1 MPSFRRAID
10 NVVPALYR
18 RNSLVEMR
26 TDPLVQ
32 LHRVSKSYRTGEVTV
47 DVLRGVDLTL
57 QRDELVVVHGVSG
70 CGKTTLLNLVGA
82 LDVPSSGDIVVDGV
96 SIASMNERARARF
109 RAARVGF
116 VFQFYNLL
124 PTLTAVEN
132 VEAALEVLPL
142 TRAEIQR
149 RAAHYLGAIGL
160 GAKADKFPSQL
171 SGGEQQRV
179 GIARALAKE
188 PPLILADE
196 PTGNLDEDSG
206 LEVMRVMSELR
217 RSVGAT
223 VVLVTHNPDL
233 SVFAD
238 RVLRIDH
245 GQIGQP
251 QPGSRRS

>member
-1 MPSFRRAID
+1 
-10 NVVPALYR
+10 
-18 RNSLVEMR
+18 
-26 TDPLVQ
+26 
-32 LHRVSKSYRTGEVTV
+32 
-47 DVLRGVDLTL
+47 
-57 QRDELVVVHGVSG
+57 
-70 CGKTTLLNLVGA
+70 
-82 LDVPSSGDIVVDGV
+82 VVDGA
-96 SIASMNERARARF
+96 SISSLTERARARF

-142 TRAEIQR
+142 SRAEIRR
-149 RAAHYLGAIGL
+149 RAEHYLTTIGL
-160 GAKADKFPSQL
+160 GAKVDKFPSQL

-206 LEVMRVMSELR
+206 LEVMRMMSELR
-217 RSVGAT
+217 RSVAAT
-223 VVLVTHNPDL
+223 VVVVTHNPDL
-233 SVFAD
+233 SAFAD

-245 GQIGQP
+245 GQIALP
-251 QPGSRRS
+251 QPGRGRA